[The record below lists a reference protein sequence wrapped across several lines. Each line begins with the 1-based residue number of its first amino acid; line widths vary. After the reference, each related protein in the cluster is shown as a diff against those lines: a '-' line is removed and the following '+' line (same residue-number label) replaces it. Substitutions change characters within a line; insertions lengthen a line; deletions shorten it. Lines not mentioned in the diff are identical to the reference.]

1 MIYIKSLIRN
11 SILYAAEAMYSVK
24 EIHYRALES
33 TEENVLIKVFGTL
46 RRCPRHL
53 IYLEAGMVPAR
64 YQVQRQVLYYL
75 QYILQ
80 QPTGSILYRIF
91 DTMRKNP
98 TKGDWASSSI
108 KLVKT
113 FDLNLNLKEIQD
125 MKTSIY
131 RNLVRRKMHKIA
143 FNDLLEIQKNKE
155 KGKYIKYDSLQMADY
170 LLPEAQLNV
179 SEKLDLF
186 ALRTEMN
193 MNPNNFGRKIYCEK
207 GCQEEQSNF
216 HIYNCFRITKE
227 ETEDKY
233 ENILNG
239 TLKQK
244 IQTFQKFKEKIGYLI
259 TDIFSMCS

>member
-1 MIYIKSLIRN
+1 
-11 SILYAAEAMYSVK
+11 
-24 EIHYRALES
+24 
-33 TEENVLIKVFGTL
+33 
-46 RRCPRHL
+46 
-53 IYLEAGMVPAR
+53 
-64 YQVQRQVLYYL
+64 
-75 QYILQ
+75 
-80 QPTGSILYRIF
+80 
-91 DTMRKNP
+91 MRKNP

-108 KLVKT
+108 KLVEK
-113 FDLNLNLKEIQD
+113 FELNLNLKEIQY

-131 RNLVRRKMHKIA
+131 KKLVRRQMHKIA
-143 FNDLLEIQKNKE
+143 FKDLLEIQKNKE

-216 HIYNCFRITKE
+216 HIFNCFIITNE
-227 ETEDKY
+227 ETEEKY

-244 IQTFQKFKEKIGYLI
+244 IQTFRKFREKNKNRTQIW
-259 TDIFSMCS
+259 DSV